1 MPTSRFLSTI
11 PPPKE
16 SKVDL
21 LKVDKTW
28 AVEDRSLSD
37 IQHGLELGVEK
48 IGTYG
53 NKSPLIQRIDAA
65 DMLNSLNLD
74 IEACSSYQDKHIE
87 LKKMY
92 RSKVRVALV
101 VRGLLSPY
109 SLRDKE
115 GIELHKEYFR
125 ITSYYPKY
133 ITSLELMMELSSMK
147 ENLWTA
153 CFDFLKEQHCMVI
166 EDWDKPLEMSI
177 GIFSFDRTMAF
188 DGSDVYR
195 GESDASFFSPKERS
209 NASGNKNDNNKKPGR
224 MGMACCAIW
233 NHKNEVLSSIFV
245 KGFTCNQGSK

>member
-53 NKSPLIQRIDAA
+53 NKSPLIQRI
-65 DMLNSLNLD
+65 
-74 IEACSSYQDKHIE
+74 EACSSYQDKHIE

-92 RSKVRVALV
+92 QSKVRVALV

-125 ITSYYPKY
+125 ITPYYPKY

-153 CFDFLKEQHCMVI
+153 CFDFLK
-166 EDWDKPLEMSI
+166 
-177 GIFSFDRTMAF
+177 
-188 DGSDVYR
+188 
-195 GESDASFFSPKERS
+195 
-209 NASGNKNDNNKKPGR
+209 
-224 MGMACCAIW
+224 
-233 NHKNEVLSSIFV
+233 
-245 KGFTCNQGSK
+245 

>member
-53 NKSPLIQRIDAA
+53 NKSPLIQMIDAA

-92 RSKVRVALV
+92 QSKVRVALV

-153 CFDFLKEQHCMVI
+153 CFDFLK
-166 EDWDKPLEMSI
+166 
-177 GIFSFDRTMAF
+177 
-188 DGSDVYR
+188 
-195 GESDASFFSPKERS
+195 
-209 NASGNKNDNNKKPGR
+209 
-224 MGMACCAIW
+224 
-233 NHKNEVLSSIFV
+233 
-245 KGFTCNQGSK
+245 